1 MASLPVNSINSK
13 PGQVTPWSTG
23 LFDCFSDSFLC
34 CKTCICPCITFGQ
47 NSEIIDEGSSSCALN
62 AVLYVIMHHFLGCAL
77 SCLYGCYYRKK
88 FRHQYG
94 LEPSPCPDICVHCF
108 CHYCALCQEQREIR
122 NQGYDMIIGWRAN
135 VERQKRGVTMAP
147 MAEGGMKR

>member
-1 MASLPVNSINSK
+1 MEIHFGSHTEDS
-13 PGQVTPWSTG
+13 STSPDQSTS
-23 LFDCFSDSFLC
+23 FIKIEVAFFFSCFV
-34 CKTCICPCITFGQ
+34 
-47 NSEIIDEGSSSCALN
+47 SSSSGDTFLAETYVATNFSLCSKCCSLN

-122 NQGYDMIIGWRAN
+122 KQGYDMIIGMRRN
-135 VERQKRGVTMAP
+135 
-147 MAEGGMKR
+147 